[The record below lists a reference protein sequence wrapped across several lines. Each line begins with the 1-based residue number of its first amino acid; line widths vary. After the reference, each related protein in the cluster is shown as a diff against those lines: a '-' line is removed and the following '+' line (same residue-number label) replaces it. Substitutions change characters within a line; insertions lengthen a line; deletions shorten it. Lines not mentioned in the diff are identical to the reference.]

1 MIIIK
6 NKDWE
11 IIKTIESDISKTL
24 LKQLQESGVE
34 MAYACHTG
42 ICGACMCQIES
53 GSENVNKSFRWE
65 PGFPLWDDE
74 VMTCIAWVINK
85 DEDII
90 LKTIY

>member
-1 MIIIK
+1 MITIK
-6 NKDWE
+6 NASWE
-11 IIKTIESDISKTL
+11 VIKTIESDISKTL
-24 LKQLQESGVE
+24 LKQLQESWVE

-53 GSENVNKSFRWE
+53 GSENVNKSFKWE
-65 PGFPLWDDE
+65 PWFPLWDDE

-85 DEDII
+85 DENII

>member
-24 LKQLQESGVE
+24 LKQLQEAWVE

-53 GSENVNKSFRWE
+53 GSENVVKSFRWE

-74 VMTCIAWVINK
+74 VMTCIWGIK
-85 DEDII
+85 DKDIDMV

>member
-11 IIKTIESDISKTL
+11 IIKTIEADLSKTL
-24 LKQLQESGVE
+24 LRQLQDSEVE

-53 GSENVNKSFRWE
+53 GSENVNKSFKWE
-65 PGFPLWDDE
+65 PWFPLWDDE

-85 DEDII
+85 DQEII